1 MAKKSLVLRKTLSIK
16 APAPK
21 VWEALTSP
29 ELIKQYLF
37 GTKVISDW
45 KVGSPIR
52 FTGTWE
58 GKEYED
64 KGTILKFEKGKI
76 FQYNYWSS
84 FSSLPDVPEHYAVLT
99 FELSSHGGTT
109 ELSLTQDNISDDA
122 ALEHS
127 SKNWDGVLGAMK
139 KLIEK

>member
-1 MAKKSLVLRKTLSIK
+1 MAKNPLLLRKTVSIK
-16 APAPK
+16 APASK

-29 ELIKQYLF
+29 EWIKQYLF

-45 KVGSPIR
+45 KAGSPIR

-64 KGTILKFEKGKI
+64 KGTILKFEKGKF
-76 FQYNYWSS
+76 FQYTYWSS
-84 FSSLPDVPEHYAVLT
+84 FSSLPDIPENYAVLT
-99 FELSSHGGTT
+99 FELSSHGDRT
-109 ELSLTQDNISDDA
+109 ELSLTQDNIASEA

-127 SKNWDGVLGAMK
+127 GKNWEGVFQTMK
-139 KLIEK
+139 GLLEK

>member
-1 MAKKSLVLRKTLSIK
+1 MAKNPLLLRKTVSIK
-16 APAPK
+16 ALASK

-29 ELIKQYLF
+29 EWIKQYLF
-37 GTKVISDW
+37 GTNVISDW

-64 KGTILKFEKGKI
+64 KGTILKFEKGKV

-84 FSSLPDVPEHYAVLT
+84 FSSLPDVPENYAVLT
-99 FELSSHGGTT
+99 FELSPHGDRT
-109 ELSLTQDNISDDA
+109 ELSLTQDNIATEA
-122 ALEHS
+122 ALEQS
-127 SKNWDGVLGAMK
+127 GKNWEGVLGTMK
-139 KLIEK
+139 KLIEE